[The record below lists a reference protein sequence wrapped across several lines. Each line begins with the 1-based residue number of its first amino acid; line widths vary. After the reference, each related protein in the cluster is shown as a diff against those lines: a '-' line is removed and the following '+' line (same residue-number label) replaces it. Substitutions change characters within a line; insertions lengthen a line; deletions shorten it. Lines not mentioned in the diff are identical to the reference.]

1 MKTQKL
7 LALLFSLTLCLS
19 VIQLVP
25 VTSAMAQSFPVTIT
39 DDAGRTITI
48 QSEPQRIV
56 SLAPSLTE
64 TLFALGLDDKVVG
77 VTQYCDYPP
86 EVKTLVEQGK
96 ITIIG
101 GYTTP
106 NVEIIIGLNPDLVLG
121 HKLMGEDN
129 LKSLED
135 AGITVLVFEPEDI
148 DGIYS
153 QIERIGKATGK
164 EEDAA
169 SLINAMKARIGA
181 VKQKV
186 SVVSEKV
193 RVVQMCWLEPIW
205 VSGGK
210 TFINAAIEAAGG
222 INVFSDTITG
232 YATVSPETVIGA
244 DPDVIIYTSMGLTV
258 SPDEVKEKIRELF
271 GPTKAVQ
278 NDRIYLLI
286 GDAASMLERS
296 GPGIVDG
303 IETLAKIFY
312 PSLYGGEA
320 PTVITERVVS
330 LIKKI
335 TAGGYTQEQVK
346 AIQEAKSIL
355 IQEGD
360 VKDAYNKLVETGV
373 ISKEIKSI
381 SKSNPVY
388 KRLIE
393 LYGENL
399 ERYPTLEGRI
409 QLLYAMGLLEIEV
422 QD

>member
-1 MKTQKL
+1 MEKMRPQKL
-7 LALLFSLTLCLS
+7 LVFLVLLTLCLS
-19 VIQLVP
+19 VIQLAS
-25 VTSAMAQSFPVTIT
+25 VTPAIAQSFPVTIT

-64 TLFALGLDDKVVG
+64 TLFALGLGDKVVG
-77 VTQYCDYPP
+77 VTEYCDYPP

-129 LKSLED
+129 LKALED

-153 QIERIGKATGK
+153 QIERIGKATG
-164 EEDAA
+164 EEEAA
-169 SLINAMKARIGA
+169 ANLIDAMKARIDA

-193 RVVQMCWLEPIW
+193 RVAQMCWLEPIW

-232 YATVSPETVIGA
+232 WATVSPETVIEA

-278 NDRIYLLI
+278 NDRVYLLI

-312 PSLYGGEA
+312 PSLYGGRA

-330 LIKKI
+330 LIRPG
-335 TAGGYTQEQVK
+335 AGYTQEQVK
-346 AIQEAKSIL
+346 AIQEAKRIL
-355 IQEGD
+355 TQEGD
-360 VKDAYNKLVETGV
+360 VEEAYTKLVEAGV
-373 ISKEIKSI
+373 ISIQIKSI
-381 SKSNPVY
+381 AESNPVY
-388 KRLIE
+388 QKLIE

-409 QLLYAMGLLEIEV
+409 QLLYAMGLFEIKV
-422 QD
+422 